1 MIRAEPSRLPFLD
14 TARGLA
20 ALSVIT
26 WHCFTAIIDHP
37 ESSKLYTTPFH
48 FFLYGEADMIFFFV
62 HSGFIL
68 SYSHAQFQNEF
79 SGISYLKYLIKRI
92 SRIYPVF
99 LFILFLSFLLKKTI
113 YPIPATN
120 YLSAHFLKFWN
131 NPIQLKEVLQQGLLA
146 VRIPDNANLRLIP
159 QDWTLT
165 IEVLICPLIP
175 FINFLNRKSK
185 VFCWLLVLLVLKVF
199 HFNTFLFEFVIG
211 VNLYSFRHQIAAVW
225 NKSHWSVKLI
235 VLLFGILL
243 YTCFFSF
250 PDIFNQETIFFS
262 PAMDRLM
269 VVSGCAIFFIFIL
282 NSDYIQSMF
291 NRPLF
296 VKIGKICYSLYL
308 NHIFLLI
315 CFSNI
320 FLSLLHR
327 FLKGPEWLIIL
338 SFVLFF
344 QMLTIA
350 VSLVTYRF
358 VEKPFNKWGRQAS
371 IFISNHITAKFQKH
385 IPPAS

>member
-26 WHCFTAIIDHP
+26 WHCFTAITNHP
-37 ESSKLYTTPFH
+37 ESGKLYTSPFH

-68 SYSHAQFQNEF
+68 SYSNAQFETEF
-79 SGISYLKYLIKRI
+79 SVISYVKFLIRRI

-99 LFILFLSFLLKKTI
+99 LFILFLSFILKETI
-113 YPIPATN
+113 YPIPANN
-120 YLSAHFLKFWN
+120 YLSTHFLKFWN
-131 NPIQLKEVLQQGLLA
+131 YPIQIKDVLQQGLLA

-185 VFCWLLVLLVLKVF
+185 IFCWLLVLLMLKVF

-211 VNLYSFRHQIAAVW
+211 VNLYTFRHSIATLW
-225 NKSHWSVKLI
+225 NKSHWSAKLI
-235 VLLFGILL
+235 VLVLGIIL

-250 PDIFNQETIFFS
+250 PDIFNQEKIFYS
-262 PAMDRLM
+262 PAIDRVM
-269 VVSGCAIFFIFIL
+269 VVAGCAIFFIFIL
-282 NSDYIQSMF
+282 NSELIQGLF

-320 FLSLLHR
+320 FLATLRSILS
-327 FLKGPEWLIIL
+327 GPEWLIIL
-338 SFVLFF
+338 LYVSFF
-344 QMLTIA
+344 QLLTIA
-350 VSLVTYRF
+350 VSLATYRF
-358 VEKPFNKWGRQAS
+358 IEKPFNSWGKKVS
-371 IFISNHITAKFQKH
+371 IFISNQITGKLDGQS
-385 IPPAS
+385 PPTS